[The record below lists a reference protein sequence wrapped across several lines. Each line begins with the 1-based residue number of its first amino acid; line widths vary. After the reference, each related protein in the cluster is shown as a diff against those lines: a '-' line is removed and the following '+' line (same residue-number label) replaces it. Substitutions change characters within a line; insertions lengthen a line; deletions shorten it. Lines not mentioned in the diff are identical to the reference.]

1 MRVREPQTDNDTPRG
16 WFDEC
21 TRTFMSWRLTIT
33 IWRQRLSDEYVK
45 YRWHIHYESN
55 SGYTF
60 DWDIPADI
68 GEVAKNLWYHID
80 IEAAKIIYN
89 NIIDRYNDVF
99 VGFQN
104 ERNLITEWY
113 VGHNRAEVISFP
125 PFEYFEDEIR
135 RIRRSY
141 DLLTSTRTHDDLF
154 TPYTYDDYPTLTDS
168 NYQIWA
174 SYSCNWICDGIR
186 YITDEEYER
195 MKESGELQKDAAYL
209 VINSN

>member
-60 DWDIPADI
+60 DWDVPAGI
-68 GEVAKNLWYHID
+68 GEIAKNLWYRID
-80 IEAAKIIYN
+80 IETAKIIYN
-89 NIIDRYNDVF
+89 TIIGHYNDMF
-99 VGFQN
+99 VGIQN
-104 ERNLITEWY
+104 ERNLITEGY
-113 VGHNRAEVISFP
+113 VGHNMVDVISFP

-135 RIRRSY
+135 RIRRSSERL
-141 DLLTSTRTHDDLF
+141 DIITATPFEDTSFADADYSIWYTTHS
-154 TPYTYDDYPTLTDS
+154 TNHI
-168 NYQIWA
+168 NYVTIEEFDRIRE
-174 SYSCNWICDGIR
+174 NW
-186 YITDEEYER
+186 
-195 MKESGELQKDAAYL
+195 ELEGNVCYL